1 MTKFLYGFKKIRKGL
16 TYFGMRLNRAPGQ
29 EGQGHTGCENNYCD
43 GLRVCVCIVHAG
55 TYRARKDIGPSHR
68 CDSCWC
74 RARKDKANQFT
85 KIMVVMVFV
94 VVFVLCKHA
103 CTMPGRTIGTC
114 QGACFHTT
122 KGRRVRR
129 GSWVAGECET
139 RVEWQEAKQKRDGL
153 TRWWVGN
160 KARASSWGNGG
171 GPQQMR
177 E

>member
-1 MTKFLYGFKKIRKGL
+1 MTKVLYGFTRVQKRL

-29 EGQGHTGCENNYCD
+29 EGQGHTGCENNCCD

-55 TYRARKDIGPSHR
+55 TYRARKDIGPGHR

-74 RARKDKANQFT
+74 RARKDKGNQFT

-139 RVEWQEAKQKRDGL
+139 RVQRKEAKQKREM
-153 TRWWVGN
+153 V
-160 KARASSWGNGG
+160 
-171 GPQQMR
+171 
-177 E
+177 